1 MAAWEMREVLYI
13 LVAHRCDMGLK
24 ERAVGNDFQI
34 FYLNSRV
41 NGGAIFWDGK
51 KWKEFMFKK
60 VNQEL
65 CSVKVKC

>member
-1 MAAWEMREVLYI
+1 
-13 LVAHRCDMGLK
+13 MGLK
-24 ERAVGNDFQI
+24 ERAVGNDFKI
-34 FYLNSRV
+34 FDLNSRV

-51 KWKEFMFKK
+51 KWEEFMFKK